1 MAHESFKQSK
11 SLEVDD
17 DDEMITVHPASDGNG
32 YEARQG
38 RRVER
43 GASAPEAMSKML
55 GKPFIVPREENY

>member
-1 MAHESFKQSK
+1 MTHESLKQRQA
-11 SLEVDD
+11 LEATD